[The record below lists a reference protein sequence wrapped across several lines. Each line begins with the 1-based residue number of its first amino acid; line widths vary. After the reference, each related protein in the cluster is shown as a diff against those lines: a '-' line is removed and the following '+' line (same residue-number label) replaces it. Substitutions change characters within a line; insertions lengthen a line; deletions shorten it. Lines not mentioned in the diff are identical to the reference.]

1 MVEKSNTEATIDIQQ
16 LWGLLRKNIISLV
29 IWMLVGGIL
38 AFIISFIFM
47 TPKYSATTDILV
59 NQKVD
64 NAQMQYNVQQA
75 DLQAI
80 NTYKDVL
87 KKDVVLSPVLKQIRQ
102 QDNYKGNLED
112 LQNAISI
119 ENQTNSQV
127 LSVTVLDKNAYTAA
141 DISNTI
147 GSVFSKKIKKMM
159 KVDNVTIVTKA
170 TADTTP
176 VSPNKKLNILIGV
189 VLGLI
194 IGMAIIII
202 RDLLDTTV
210 KDEKYLTNELGLVSL
225 GAVSHMSKKT
235 NRHAVSV
242 LTNNGQSVMTRRRV

>member
-1 MVEKSNTEATIDIQQ
+1 MVEKSNTEAVIDVQH
-16 LWGLLRKNIISLV
+16 LWGLLRKNIISLI
-29 IWMLVGGIL
+29 IWMLVGGVL
-38 AFIISFIFM
+38 ALLVSFVFM

-102 QDNYKGNLED
+102 QDNYKGSIEK
-112 LQNAISI
+112 LQKSITI

-127 LSVTVLDKNAYTAA
+127 LSVTVTDKNAYTAA
-141 DISNTI
+141 DIANTI
-147 GSVFSKKIKKMM
+147 GNVFSKKIKKMM

-170 TADTTP
+170 TADTIP
-176 VSPNKKLNILIGV
+176 VSPNKKLNIFIGI

-194 IGMAIIII
+194 IGAAVIII

-210 KDEKYLTNELGLVSL
+210 KSEKYLTDELGLISL

-242 LTNNGQSVMTRRRV
+242 LTRDGRSVASRRRV